1 VTEIATL
8 QKNGSYFILIIII
21 TGIFFI
27 FSNDGHRSTFDEDL
41 ANQEALRLVTL
52 QPHPNYVQGESRL
65 FFEYAWLFPP
75 ETNNRSFCNSGLLCS
90 ASNIGHSVTQMPFI
104 FINSNLNIF
113 EDVSIWDDSD
123 FTDANYV
130 YWKNTLNPDFVFL
143 EIFYGPIISAITTGV
158 FFLFCRS
165 FNFSIKTSIITS
177 FIFAFS
183 TLIWSYSQTS
193 LNVVPATLFILLGYV
208 FFVKFTKTENYRHLF
223 FCGMTLAFGFLVR
236 QDTVIIA
243 SILFFYFI
251 LKIIKNK
258 KIKILVPYSIPL
270 IISYIFS
277 QIISQLRFENVSTTI
292 IGNAPTTYPTPFY
305 VGLSGLLFS
314 PGIGLFVF
322 VPITLLSFLSFTD
335 FYRKEKTHCILFL
348 AIIISFLIYYS
359 QLEFWHGLVSWGPR
373 YLLPVIPFLILPI
386 AASLET
392 RIHKKFLALVIFL
405 ASLGFFINFVNI
417 IQNVQWFIW
426 GFMGVDQGLYALGR
440 MESGN
445 VYPLWINPLVI
456 YTFEFSQL
464 THALI
469 WSTTYLQP
477 DIFFLKL
484 LGTEFFFII
493 LSIMVIVPI
502 FLLFRQFKKDS
513 KKISTKV

>member
-193 LNVVPATLFILLGYV
+193 
-208 FFVKFTKTENYRHLF
+208 
-223 FCGMTLAFGFLVR
+223 
-236 QDTVIIA
+236 
-243 SILFFYFI
+243 
-251 LKIIKNK
+251 
-258 KIKILVPYSIPL
+258 
-270 IISYIFS
+270 
-277 QIISQLRFENVSTTI
+277 
-292 IGNAPTTYPTPFY
+292 
-305 VGLSGLLFS
+305 
-314 PGIGLFVF
+314 
-322 VPITLLSFLSFTD
+322 
-335 FYRKEKTHCILFL
+335 
-348 AIIISFLIYYS
+348 
-359 QLEFWHGLVSWGPR
+359 
-373 YLLPVIPFLILPI
+373 
-386 AASLET
+386 
-392 RIHKKFLALVIFL
+392 
-405 ASLGFFINFVNI
+405 
-417 IQNVQWFIW
+417 
-426 GFMGVDQGLYALGR
+426 
-440 MESGN
+440 
-445 VYPLWINPLVI
+445 
-456 YTFEFSQL
+456 
-464 THALI
+464 
-469 WSTTYLQP
+469 
-477 DIFFLKL
+477 
-484 LGTEFFFII
+484 
-493 LSIMVIVPI
+493 
-502 FLLFRQFKKDS
+502 
-513 KKISTKV
+513 